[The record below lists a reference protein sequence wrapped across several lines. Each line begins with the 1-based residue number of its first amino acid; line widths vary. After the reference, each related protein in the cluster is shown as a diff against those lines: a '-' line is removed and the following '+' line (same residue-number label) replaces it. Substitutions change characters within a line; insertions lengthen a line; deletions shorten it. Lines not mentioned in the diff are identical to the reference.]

1 MNEVR
6 IRISVPLHKAISTA
20 AAKRGMAASALVS
33 LAVYEYLRER
43 GELASNEVSPAK
55 PDPDAMRVWLD
66 DDD

>member
-6 IRISVPLHKAISTA
+6 IRIPVPLHKALTFA
-20 AAKRGMAASALVS
+20 AAHRGMATAALVS
-33 LAVYEYLRER
+33 LAAYEYLRER
-43 GELASNEVSPAK
+43 GELASNEVSVAK